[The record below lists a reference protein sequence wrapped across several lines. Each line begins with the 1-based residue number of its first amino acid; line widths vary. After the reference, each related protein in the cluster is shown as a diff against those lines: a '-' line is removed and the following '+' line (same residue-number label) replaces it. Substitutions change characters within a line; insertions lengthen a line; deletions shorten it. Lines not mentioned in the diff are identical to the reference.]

1 MITLNPFDVFLWTL
15 RRNEKDIVNLYNALS
30 PVMQVATGGSML
42 NFGYWDDAHK
52 DPISAQEN
60 LCSVFGKMSGLDSAK
75 FALDV
80 GSGLSAPAIFWRN
93 HYEDLLLSCI
103 NINRSQLS
111 FCGPEKNIEF
121 MASSSVLLPFA
132 DSSVD
137 RVLALESAQHFKPFS
152 KFISESKRVLS
163 SSGILAMAIPVVM
176 ESASISKL
184 GILKFTWSS
193 EHYGIE
199 NIRNTINNFG
209 FKITKETMIGSSVY
223 EPLSDFYLENHDALK
238 KLILKQYS
246 PIVESILFRS
256 IQKMAQ
262 ASEDKIIEYVLLKCE
277 IN

>member
-15 RRNEKDIVNLYNALS
+15 RRNEKDVVNLYNTLS

-42 NFGYWDDAHK
+42 NFGYWDDTHK

-60 LCSVFGKMSGLDSAK
+60 LCSIFANMAELDSAQ

-93 HYEDLLLSCI
+93 RYEHLFLTCV

-111 FCGPEKNIEF
+111 FCGREKNIEF
-121 MASSSVLLPFA
+121 TASSSTLLPFA
-132 DSSVD
+132 ESSVD
-137 RVLALESAQHFKPFS
+137 RILALESAQHFKPLS
-152 KFISESKRVLS
+152 KFVSESRRVLS

-176 ESASISKL
+176 KSASISKL

-199 NIRNTINNFG
+199 NIRNVINNSG
-209 FKITKETMIGSSVY
+209 FRITEEIMIGSSVY
-223 EPLSDFYLENHDALK
+223 EPLANFYLENHNELK

-246 PIVESILFRS
+246 PFVESVLFRS

-262 ASEDKIIEYVLLKCE
+262 ASKNKIIEYVLLKCK

>member
-1 MITLNPFDVFLWTL
+1 
-15 RRNEKDIVNLYNALS
+15 
-30 PVMQVATGGSML
+30 MQVATGGSML
-42 NFGYWDDAHK
+42 NFGYWDDIHK
-52 DPISAQEN
+52 NPISAQEN
-60 LCSVFGKMSGLDSAK
+60 LCSIFANMAELDSGH

-93 HYEDLLLSCI
+93 HYERLFLTCV

-121 MASSSVLLPFA
+121 MASSSTLLPFRE
-132 DSSVD
+132 SSVD
-137 RVLALESAQHFKPFS
+137 RILALESAQHFKPFS
-152 KFISESKRVLS
+152 KFVSESKRVLS

-176 ESASISKL
+176 ESASLSKL

-199 NIRNTINNFG
+199 TIRNTINDSG
-209 FKITKETMIGSSVY
+209 FKIAEETMIGSSVY
-223 EPLSDFYLENHDALK
+223 EPLADFYLEHHDELK

-246 PIVESILFRS
+246 PFVESVLFRS

-262 ASEDKIIEYVLLKCE
+262 ASKNKIIEYVLLKCK

>member
-1 MITLNPFDVFLWTL
+1 
-15 RRNEKDIVNLYNALS
+15 
-30 PVMQVATGGSML
+30 MQAATGGSML
-42 NFGYWDDAHK
+42 NFGYWDDAHR

-60 LCSVFGKMSGLDSAK
+60 MCSVFGNMSELDSAK
-75 FALDV
+75 SALDV

-93 HYEDLLLSCI
+93 HYEGLFLTCV
-103 NINRSQLS
+103 NINRSQLYFS
-111 FCGPEKNIEF
+111 GPEKNVEF
-121 MASSSVLLPFA
+121 VASSSTLLPFA

-163 SSGILAMAIPVVM
+163 SSGVLALAIPVVM

-199 NIRNTINNFG
+199 NIRNTICDSG
-209 FKITKETMIGSSVY
+209 FKIMNEKMIGSSVY
-223 EPLSDFYLENHDALK
+223 EPMSDFYLENHDKLK
-238 KLILKQYS
+238 KLILEQYS
-246 PIVESILFRS
+246 PFVESILFRS
-256 IQKMAQ
+256 MQKMAQ
-262 ASEDKIIEYVLLKCE
+262 ASKDKIIEYVLLKCK

>member
-1 MITLNPFDVFLWTL
+1 MISLNPFDVFLWTL
-15 RRNEKDIVNLYNALS
+15 RRNEKDVVNLYNALS
-30 PVMQVATGGSML
+30 PVMQAATGGSML
-42 NFGYWDDAHK
+42 NFGYWDDAHR

-60 LCSVFGKMSGLDSAK
+60 MCSVFGNMSELDSAK
-75 FALDV
+75 SALDV

-93 HYEDLLLSCI
+93 HYENLFLSCI

-121 MASSSVLLPFA
+121 VASSSVLLPFA

-163 SSGILAMAIPVVM
+163 SSGILAMAIPIVM